1 MRGVADW
8 SFRCDKRL
16 AYCLDQRCHECGVR
30 KRLEYSGERAKDEK
44 AANSSIIATYEF
56 SDRY

>member
-16 AYCLDQRCHECGVR
+16 AYCLDEQSVKVCMINIMTTHCYVVFQYNFVVLM
-30 KRLEYSGERAKDEK
+30 KL
-44 AANSSIIATYEF
+44 
-56 SDRY
+56 

>member
-8 SFRCDKRL
+8 SLRCVKRL
-16 AYCLDQRCHECGVR
+16 AYCLDEQCHECGVR

-44 AANSSIIATYEF
+44 AANSSIITTYEF

>member
-8 SFRCDKRL
+8 SFRFDKRL

-30 KRLEYSGERAKDEK
+30 KRLEYSEE
-44 AANSSIIATYEF
+44 
-56 SDRY
+56 